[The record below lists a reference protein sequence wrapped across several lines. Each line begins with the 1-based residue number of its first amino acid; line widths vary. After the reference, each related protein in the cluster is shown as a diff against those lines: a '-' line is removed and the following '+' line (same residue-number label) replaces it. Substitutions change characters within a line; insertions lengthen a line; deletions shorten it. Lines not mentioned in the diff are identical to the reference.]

1 MHDFDK
7 IKLQY
12 KNVESLERE
21 LTLKQLQINSL
32 LDLTQAINNNIATQ
46 SLFDMYHSFLS
57 WEMQVKKMA
66 LYVNKEGRWVCAT
79 SIGIQ
84 DKILSQDISAFL
96 PKFNRPSQLQ
106 DMNNILINEFDIVIP
121 VLHKQNPIAYAFI
134 GGFEKGDDIFNK
146 IQFITTITNI
156 VAVAIENKRLFK
168 RQIEQERLRK
178 EVELAAEMQRLL
190 VPLHLPNNDKYQLS
204 SIYKPHLGVGGDYYD
219 YIEMEK
225 GRFAFCIA
233 DISGKGVAA
242 ALLMANFQANFHS
255 LIHQKLELDAFIRAL
270 NKSVLRITKGEKFI
284 TFFIAYYDT
293 TTRKLRYVNAGHAPP
308 YLYSGGKITC
318 LEKGC
323 TILGSFD
330 ELPDIDIGVE
340 VIDEQAMILT
350 YTDGITDVQNEKD
363 EFFSEQIIKD
373 LLTQHA
379 KSCNAYQFN
388 KLLLESMEKF
398 KGEMN
403 YPDDITILTCKL
415 Y

>member
-1 MHDFDK
+1 LHDFDK